1 MATDAK
7 SGLVIGNSTVNIAG
21 YSRIFANNPVIM
33 SVVTTNT
40 IPNMGGS
47 MQYNKGISFFGPTS
61 IRSDG
66 TFGLPMMSGITQSYT
81 EGNPSTPCLEIFQPT
96 FWRFKWSVGGG
107 NRTISVKCK
116 QASNS
121 VSASRPSL
129 IVKAN
134 PSIGLTNDVS
144 GSAPSG
150 TGWVTIGPVSFT
162 PTASG
167 SVNVELW
174 NNSNTVTQDSAFFDH
189 IVVT

>member
-7 SGLVIGNSTVNIAG
+7 VGLVVGVTTISVAGNS
-21 YSRIFANNPVIM
+21 RLFASNPVILTPIT
-33 SVVTTNT
+33 SNT
-40 IPNMGGS
+40 IPEMGGS

-61 IRSDG
+61 VRSDG
-66 TFGLPMMSGITQSYT
+66 TFGLSMMSGITRSYA
-81 EGNPSTPCLEIFQPT
+81 EGSPSVPCLEIYEPT

-134 PSIGLTNDVS
+134 PSIGVNSDVS
-144 GSAPSG
+144 GSAPSS
-150 TGWVTIGPVSFT
+150 TGWVTIGPVSIT

-174 NNSNTVTQDSAFFDH
+174 NNSNTVTQDPAYFDH
-189 IVVT
+189 IAVT